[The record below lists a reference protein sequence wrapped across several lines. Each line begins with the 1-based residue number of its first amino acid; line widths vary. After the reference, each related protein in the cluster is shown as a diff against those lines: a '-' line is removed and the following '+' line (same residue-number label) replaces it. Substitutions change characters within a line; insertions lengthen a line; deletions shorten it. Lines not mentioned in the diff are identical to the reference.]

1 MDGTPGRA
9 GAAAWTCPTCPPGHR
24 YSSCCPDRRGAGKD
38 AVRDL
43 LRTWQL
49 PAHFAVTATT
59 RPRRPE
65 EVDGVDYRFISED
78 EFTRLEREGGL
89 LEHAV
94 VYGQRKGVPRT
105 AVAEPLAAGQDVI
118 VRVDV
123 QGAATLKRLFPA
135 ALLIFIAPP
144 PATAERRLSE
154 RGTESAADLRLR
166 IGDGGG
172 RDGGGAPLRLRRRER
187 DGTAGG
193 DGAGGRRDYRGG
205 EAAARGATQ
214 RLKAISISRSVRRS
228 VVSAGFLAT
237 GSPSRRT
244 STSSAPAGR
253 LSRRE
258 SGVAAVP
265 ASFCR

>member
-1 MDGTPGRA
+1 MDGTPGAARPLDLPEMPT
-9 GAAAWTCPTCPPGHR
+9 GAPLLVVLSGP
-24 YSSCCPDRRGAGKD
+24 SGAGKD

-49 PAHFAVTATT
+49 PVHFAVTATT

-65 EVDGVDYRFISED
+65 EVDGVDYRFISEA

-94 VYGQRKGVPRT
+94 VYGQRKGVPRA

-144 PATAERRLSE
+144 PATAERRLTE

-166 IGDGGG
+166 L
-172 RDGGGAPLRLRRRER
+172 A
-187 DGTAGG
+187 T
-193 DGAGGRRDYRGG
+193 
-205 EAAARGATQ
+205 AAAEMETAPSFDHVVVNETGQLEATARRVVEIIVAEKRQ
-214 RLKAISISRSVRRS
+214 R
-228 VVSAGFLAT
+228 
-237 GSPSRRT
+237 
-244 STSSAPAGR
+244 AGR
-253 LSRRE
+253 PS
-258 SGVAAVP
+258 A
-265 ASFCR
+265 